1 MNIIKKTVSAALSFR
16 NKLSWACSTYYF
28 KKKSIKS
35 NIDTAFPGGTKI
47 ILIPHA
53 DDEWIGCSTI
63 IRTYNDV
70 LLCDMDMDGGDS
82 KSLHAVRKNELQ
94 SIAELYKKEIICI
107 FEDKVNH
114 LLEIIELKKPAYI
127 FLPYYVDWHKEH
139 IMVMDLLEE
148 VLSQYASDVFICMYQ
163 VSLPIADSQI
173 THVLPMSKKSF
184 LEKWDTF
191 MRVYKSQTHLPIGR
205 FGAHEK
211 IAGALTNSFSAEVFC
226 VKTKLEWLNQKNKWL
241 LTEEEKKECFTAIN
255 DIRKIRDMIINIT
268 DRRL

>member
-1 MNIIKKTVSAALSFR
+1 MNIIKKAFYAIISFW
-16 NKLSWACSTYYF
+16 NNFSWACSAYF
-28 KKKSIKS
+28 LKKKAIKR
-35 NIDTAFPGGTKI
+35 NIDSIFQGGTKI

-82 KSLHAVRKNELQ
+82 KTVHAVRKKELQ
-94 SIAELYKKEIICI
+94 SIADLNKKEIICI
-107 FEDKVNH
+107 YEDKAKH
-114 LLEIIELKKPAYI
+114 LLEIIESQKPAYI
-127 FLPYYVDWHKEH
+127 FLPYYIDWHKEH

-148 VLSQYASDVFICMYQ
+148 VLLQYTGDVYICMYQ

-173 THVLPMSKKSF
+173 THVLSMNKKSF
-184 LEKWDTF
+184 LEKWDIF
-191 MRVYKSQTHLPIGR
+191 MQVYKSQKHLPIGR

-226 VKTKLEWLNQKNKWL
+226 VKTKQEWLNLKNQWL

-255 DIRKIRDMIINIT
+255 DIRKIRNTIINIT
-268 DRRL
+268 DKKL